1 MFSLTYTENVKTK
14 SLCDRFTDQ
23 LVREAVE
30 SNMSAQTQ
38 VTLLFILRDT
48 NKNKTN
54 RTLDVWLQCEEKTH
68 GEDISQREEELLA
81 EALKCQRK

>member
-48 NKNKTN
+48 NKNKT
-54 RTLDVWLQCEEKTH
+54 EH
-68 GEDISQREEELLA
+68 
-81 EALKCQRK
+81 

>member
-1 MFSLTYTENVKTK
+1 MVVVLTYTENIKAK

-38 VTLLFILRDT
+38 VTLPFILRDA
-48 NKNKTN
+48 NKQN
-54 RTLDVWLQCEEKTH
+54 
-68 GEDISQREEELLA
+68 I
-81 EALKCQRK
+81 